1 MKVEYR
7 CDCPI
12 TTGLDIIGDRWNL
25 VIIKQMF
32 FQKKK
37 TFKEFLDSSENIA
50 SNILSTRL
58 KFLLENEIITFK
70 RLPEQKKIK
79 IYSLTQKGLDLLPL
93 IVEINIWSNKHLRK
107 ENPIML
113 TNEQLGIELIDE
125 DKEQFKEVALEN
137 YKKLMSAY

>member
-93 IVEINIWSNKHLRK
+93 IVEISIWSNKHLRK

>member
-32 FQKKK
+32 IQKKK

-70 RLPEQKKIK
+70 RLAEQKKIK
-79 IYSLTQKGLDLLPL
+79 IYTLTQKGLDLLPL
-93 IVEINIWSNKHLRK
+93 IVEISIWSNKHLRK
-107 ENPIML
+107 ENPVML
-113 TNEQLGIELIDE
+113 TNQQIGIELIDE
-125 DKEQFKEVALEN
+125 DKEQFIKVALEN

>member
-37 TFKEFLDSSENIA
+37 TFKEFLDSNENIA

-70 RLPEQKKIK
+70 RLAEQKKIK
-79 IYSLTQKGLDLLPL
+79 IYTLTQKGLDLLPL
-93 IVEINIWSNKHLRK
+93 IVEINIWSDKHLRK
-107 ENPIML
+107 ENPVML
-113 TNEQLGIELIDE
+113 TNQQIGIELIDE
-125 DKEQFKEVALEN
+125 DKEQFIEVALEN

>member
-58 KFLLENEIITFK
+58 KFLLENEIITYK

-79 IYSLTQKGLDLLPL
+79 IYSLTQKGLDLLPI

-137 YKKLMSAY
+137 YKKLMSGY

>member
-93 IVEINIWSNKHLRK
+93 IVEINIWSNNHLRK